1 MEERFMSTAE
11 LEEAYLLKFK
21 EYLVFEERAA
31 ATIEKYERDI
41 HFFFAYLPEG
51 AWPEGVTK
59 ENVLEYKQYL
69 AENYKTTSANSM
81 LVALNRFLEFADK
94 RECQVKLFK
103 VQHASFRKKE
113 KELTKEEY
121 RKLVV
126 TAKENKNERLST
138 LIQTICS
145 TGIRVSEHRF
155 ITRET
160 LKSGIVRIV
169 NKGKERSVFLPKELQ
184 KRLLRYCKAN
194 GIKSGPIF
202 ITKSGRPVNR
212 CNIWSEMKALCRK
225 AGVSPQKVYPHNL
238 RHLFALTYYRVQ
250 KDIAHL
256 ADILGHASMEST
268 RIYTYTSDEEHVT
281 MLSRLKLLIE

>member
-1 MEERFMSTAE
+1 MSG
-11 LEEAYLLKFK
+11 EA
-21 EYLVFEERAA
+21 
-31 ATIEKYERDI
+31 
-41 HFFFAYLPEG
+41 
-51 AWPEGVTK
+51 
-59 ENVLEYKQYL
+59 
-69 AENYKTTSANSM
+69 
-81 LVALNRFLEFADK
+81 
-94 RECQVKLFK
+94 FK

-169 NKGKERSVFLPKELQ
+169 NKGKELSVFLPKELQ

-194 GIKSGPIF
+194 GIKSTDFHHEIRTPGQPMQYLV
-202 ITKSGRPVNR
+202 GD
-212 CNIWSEMKALCRK
+212 E
-225 AGVSPQKVYPHNL
+225 GV
-238 RHLFALTYYRVQ
+238 VQ
-250 KDIAHL
+250 EGGSQSA
-256 ADILGHASMEST
+256 ES
-268 RIYTYTSDEEHVT
+268 ISA
-281 MLSRLKLLIE
+281 